1 VKLFRSAE
9 IRGGVTKEDYR
20 TWVPRI
26 RVKLLNAQF
35 DLRGADFPVLIMLA
49 GDDRPACEDVVDLL
63 HEWMDARYMK
73 TRVFVE
79 PTALEL
85 ERPPLWGHWRALPRA
100 GQIGLYLGGWT
111 TATIDARRAGDL
123 DRKGFK
129 RALRRIVETERTLI
143 DSGALVLKF
152 WFHRSKKQHR
162 RRATKGLDKLLELSE
177 RAVRAT
183 HTELAPWRVISGRDR
198 EFRNLS
204 VADAILAGITE
215 RLAGQR
221 KASPAALDERPR
233 GRVLGRVDLGST
245 LPRDAYRERI
255 RAGQARLTTLS
266 RRAASCGQSTV
277 VVFEGWD
284 AAGKGGAIRRM
295 TRALAARDCRV
306 VPIAAPS
313 EEERAHH
320 YLWRFWREL
329 PRAGRLVVYDRSWY
343 GRVLVER
350 VEGYAGEDEW
360 RRSYREIRE
369 FEAQLVHHGIVLL
382 KFFLHLDRDE
392 QLRRFRE
399 REKTAYKK
407 YKITDEDYR
416 NREKWDD
423 YVSAVD
429 EMVARTHRKRA
440 PWHLVPANDKRFA
453 RVTVLE
459 TVCDALGAA
468 LK

>member
-9 IRGGVTKEDYR
+9 IRGGVTKEEYR
-20 TWVPRI
+20 KWVPGT

-35 DLRGADFPVLIMLA
+35 DLARADFPVLILLA
-49 GDDRPACEDVVDLL
+49 GDDRRACDEVVGLL

-85 ERPPLWGHWRALPRA
+85 EHPPFWSHWRALPRA

-111 TATIDARRAGDL
+111 TATIDARLGGKL
-123 DRKGFK
+123 DRKGF
-129 RALRRIVETERTLI
+129 RRGLRRIVETERTLI
-143 DSGALVLKF
+143 DSGAVVLKF
-152 WFHRSKKQHR
+152 WFHLSRKQHR
-162 RRATKGLDKLLELSE
+162 RRGTKAVGKLLELSE
-177 RAVRAT
+177 RAVRVT
-183 HTELAPWRVISGRDR
+183 HTEPAPWLVISGSDR

-204 VADAILAGITE
+204 VADAILAGINR
-215 RLAGQR
+215 RLAGKR
-221 KASPAALDERPR
+221 EASPVALRALPPERA
-233 GRVLGRVDLGST
+233 LAHVDLAST
-245 LPRDAYRERI
+245 LERDDYRERI
-255 RAGQARLTTLS
+255 RAGQNRLTTLS
-266 RRAASCGQSTV
+266 RRAASTGQSTV

-295 TRALAARDCRV
+295 TRAMAARNCRV
-306 VPIAAPS
+306 VPIAAPT
-313 EEERAHH
+313 EEERARH

-329 PRAGRLVVYDRSWY
+329 PRAGRLLVYDRSWY

-350 VEGYAGEDEW
+350 VEGYASEDEW

-369 FEAQLVHHGIVLL
+369 FERQLVHHGIVVL
-382 KFFLHLDRDE
+382 KFFLHLDKDE

-459 TVCDALGAA
+459 TVCDALAAA